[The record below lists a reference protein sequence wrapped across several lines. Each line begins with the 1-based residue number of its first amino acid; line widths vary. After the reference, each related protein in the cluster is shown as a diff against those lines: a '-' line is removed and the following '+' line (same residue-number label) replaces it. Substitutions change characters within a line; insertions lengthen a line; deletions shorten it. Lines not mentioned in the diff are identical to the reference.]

1 MIKCRVPIGLMV
13 NSYQPAFG
21 MPGPARYAATRS
33 RGINKKVYRLH
44 DCVRNKAEPAFKS
57 TDRRLATFWHRS
69 GFQICPCALADVTA
83 STNAG
88 YLAFTLEVI
97 DAITSEALLNA
108 AARFSK

>member
-44 DCVRNKAEPAFKS
+44 DCAWRNKAAPAGKS
-57 TDRRLATFWHRS
+57 TDRRLATFFWHRS
-69 GFQICPCALADVTA
+69 GFQICPCAWPMSPLRRTRAT
-83 STNAG
+83 
-88 YLAFTLEVI
+88 
-97 DAITSEALLNA
+97 
-108 AARFSK
+108 